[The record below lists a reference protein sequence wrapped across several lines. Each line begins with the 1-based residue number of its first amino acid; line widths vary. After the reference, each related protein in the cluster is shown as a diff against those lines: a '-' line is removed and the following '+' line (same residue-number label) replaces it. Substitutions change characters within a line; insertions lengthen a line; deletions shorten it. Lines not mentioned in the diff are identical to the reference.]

1 VSRRVP
7 LTFPGGIGFSIQL
20 YIRPFQHGKVG
31 HADRRRAGH
40 GDRDRAAQRLD
51 SPAVALVC
59 RFPKVV
65 VEADI
70 QRL

>member
-1 VSRRVP
+1 VSRRVA

-20 YIRPFQHGKVG
+20 YIRPFQYHKV
-31 HADRRRAGH
+31 ATLTVVVLVN
-40 GDRDRAAQRLD
+40 GDRDRADQRLD